1 MNILL
6 YNNKTVFWLQS
17 IEPDTTQAFKHSCL
31 NKTCPTTMIHWSQ
44 IKPTYFQNLLYKK
57 RSLFFLAT
65 QKFLVTNYQHVV
77 RKEVNLVYTEMKERQ
92 ELTNPPRVLLH
103 YHCKSSHLLQNN
115 EINHTCVICHKHL
128 HRPWSRVGEN

>member
-31 NKTCPTTMIHWSQ
+31 KKTCPTTVIHWSQ
-44 IKPTYFQNLLYKK
+44 IKPTYFQNWLYKK

-77 RKEVNLVYTEMKERQ
+77 GKEVNLVYTEMKEAGTHQ
-92 ELTNPPRVLLH
+92 PTQCTSAL
-103 YHCKSSHLLQNN
+103 SLQKQSFAP
-115 EINHTCVICHKHL
+115 E
-128 HRPWSRVGEN
+128 